1 MCAIV
6 GKSVAHTGIGTG
18 EVTKVLIVM
27 LRTLAPAIADVC
39 HVQADSGAT
48 TAVETRTGGRFALM
62 FVLVMWAVIH
72 TIAEHIQGQTVAGT
86 WKWST
91 SHNILRGRQ

>member
-1 MCAIV
+1 MCAYV
-6 GKSVAHTGIGTG
+6 RMSVAHTGKGAG
-18 EVTKVLIVM
+18 EVAKVLIVM
-27 LRTLAPAIADVC
+27 LRTLAPTIADVC

-72 TIAEHIQGQTVAGT
+72 AIAEHIQGQTVAGT
-86 WKWST
+86 WK
-91 SHNILRGRQ
+91 

>member
-1 MCAIV
+1 M
-6 GKSVAHTGIGTG
+6 AHTGIGTG
-18 EVTKVLIVM
+18 EVTKVFIVV
-27 LRTLAPAIADVC
+27 LRTLAPAITDMC

-48 TAVETRTGGRFALM
+48 TAVETRTGERFALM

-72 TIAEHIQGQTVAGT
+72 AIAEHIQGQTVART

-91 SHNILRGRQ
+91 SHNMHRGR

>member
-1 MCAIV
+1 M
-6 GKSVAHTGIGTG
+6 AHTGIGAG
-18 EVTKVLIVM
+18 EVAKVFIVV
-27 LRTLAPAIADVC
+27 LRTLAPAITDVR

-48 TAVETRTGGRFALM
+48 TAVETRAGGRFALM

-72 TIAEHIQGQTVAGT
+72 TIAEHIQGQTVAWT

-91 SHNILRGRQ
+91 LYTIHRGRQ